1 MGRWPSTVVLGSLC
15 YACDGLKGGSP
26 CATPARTPSS
36 LAIALGWLLGAR
48 ASAAVLCSLLPLSLL
63 LLFKWLWSVHLKIFR
78 EATCTQMRFS
88 SKKKTTVVGKPR
100 LLSL

>member
-15 YACDGLKGGSP
+15 HACDGLREGSP

-36 LAIALGWLLGAR
+36 PATALGWLLGAR
-48 ASAAVLCSLLPLSLL
+48 ASAAVPCSVLP
-63 LLFKWLWSVHLKIFR
+63 LWSVRLTIFR
-78 EATCTQMRFS
+78 EATCKQLRFS

>member
-1 MGRWPSTVVLGSLC
+1 MGTWLSTVVLESLC
-15 YACDGLKGGSP
+15 YACDGLKEGSP

-36 LAIALGWLLGAR
+36 PAVALGWLLGAR
-48 ASAAVLCSLLPLSLL
+48 ASAAVPSSVLP
-63 LLFKWLWSVHLKIFR
+63 LWSVPLKIFR
-78 EATCTQMRFS
+78 KATCTQLQFS